1 MKTKLFAA
9 LALLALLALLVGGCV
24 VPSLQ
29 PLFAER
35 DYLYAP
41 ELVGTWVS
49 KDDPEKEVWVFAEDG
64 RHYRLTHTDRKG
76 HRATFHVAAGSLGTN
91 TFLDFSPLDLMPG
104 QELNNLMGSFILPV
118 HLFAKL
124 VKTNDDLTLVALDA
138 EWLNERL
145 KANPKEIAHV
155 LQGNDVPLL
164 TGSTEE
170 VKKFVTRH
178 ASDTNAFKSAIIL
191 TAKKSAK

>member
-1 MKTKLFAA
+1 MTGHE
-9 LALLALLALLVGGCV
+9 LLHLLGRAGEQRHVITL
-24 VPSLQ
+24 
-29 PLFAER
+29 EHMR
-35 DYLYAP
+35 D
-41 ELVGTWVS
+41 
-49 KDDPEKEVWVFAEDG
+49 F
-64 RHYRLTHTDRKG
+64 
-76 HRATFHVAAGSLGTN
+76 
-91 TFLDFSPLDLMPG
+91 FLDFSPLDLMPG
-104 QELNNLMGSFILPV
+104 QELNDLMEAFILPV

-124 VKTNDDLTLVALDA
+124 VKTNDDLTLVALDV

-170 VKKFVTRH
+170 VKKFLTRH